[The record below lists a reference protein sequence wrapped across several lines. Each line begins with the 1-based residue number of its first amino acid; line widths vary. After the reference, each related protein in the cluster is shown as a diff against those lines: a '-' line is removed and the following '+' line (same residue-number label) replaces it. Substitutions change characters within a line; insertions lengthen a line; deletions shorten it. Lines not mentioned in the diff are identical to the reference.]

1 MLFIE
6 GHCPHCNEK
15 RGFNLYAVSEFR
27 SKRDVVDLRR
37 GSAGQ
42 KKGPYPA
49 RFYATGLCVHCGNPI
64 LIEVEIED
72 VFLFAMRDCI
82 TNHDRRYDGPL
93 PQILR
98 MSPEPTPP
106 YSHPSLPDA
115 VNQDLI
121 DLQNMLK
128 QQLAPHLVM
137 TGCRTILETAV
148 KTLGGEGKRLVDQ
161 IQDLK
166 NKAVVNGVLAD
177 WAQHIRLEG
186 NSAVHERSGT
196 QEEAQELMEFTK
208 LFLQYTFEFP
218 SRITTLRVTPQ

>member
-1 MLFIE
+1 
-6 GHCPHCNEK
+6 
-15 RGFNLYAVSEFR
+15 
-27 SKRDVVDLRR
+27 
-37 GSAGQ
+37 
-42 KKGPYPA
+42 
-49 RFYATGLCVHCGNPI
+49 
-64 LIEVEIED
+64 
-72 VFLFAMRDCI
+72 
-82 TNHDRRYDGPL
+82 
-93 PQILR
+93 
-98 MSPEPTPP
+98 
-106 YSHPSLPDA
+106 LPDA

>member
-27 SKRDVVDLRR
+27 SKRDAADIRNVPTGLRE
-37 GSAGQ
+37 SN
-42 KKGPYPA
+42 PT
-49 RFYATGLCVHCGNPI
+49 RFFATGMCVHCGNPI
-64 LIEVEIED
+64 LVDVEVPD
-72 VFLFAMRDCI
+72 GFLFGMRDCI
-82 TNHDRRYDGPL
+82 TNHERRYDGPK
-93 PQILR
+93 PQIIR
-98 MSPEPTPP
+98 MYPEPTPP
-106 YSHPSLPDA
+106 YSHPSLPDT

-128 QQLAPHLVM
+128 QNIAPHLVM
-137 TGCRTILETAV
+137 TGCRTVLESVV
-148 KTLGGEGKRLVDQ
+148 KELGGEGKRLIDQ
-161 IQDLK
+161 IKDLK
-166 NKAVVNGVLAD
+166 AKAIVNGVLED

-218 SRITTLRVTPQ
+218 SRITTLRTTKAS